1 MREDVG
7 NSLTELRL
15 TVEGAS
21 ARLRFARDLPVFQ
34 GHFPSFPIVPGIY
47 LIEAARLLGEHSFGE
62 SLVIRSIEV
71 ARFSAAIRPEDWVE
85 ASAVLDERID
95 PITCDARFR
104 CRGIDAARIRMRLQK
119 ENRGMQRIVTTRGGG
134 R

>member
-1 MREDVG
+1 MRADVAH
-7 NSLTELRL
+7 SLTELTR
-15 TVEGAS
+15 TAEGAS

-47 LIEAARLLGEHSFGE
+47 LIEAARLLGEHSLGE

-71 ARFSAAIRPEDWVE
+71 ARFSASVRPEEWVE

-104 CRGIDAARIRMRLQK
+104 CRGVDAARIRLRLQK
-119 ENRGMQRIVTTRGGG
+119 KN
-134 R
+134 